1 MVKQY
6 GAVPAKG
13 IIPLQDKLR
22 QSEEALA
29 AAQKTIAEQQVREQE
44 LRKLLELNSLADGEN
59 STANAL
65 LEAKTHALHN
75 IHSQKVRAL
84 MNSIHQLQEQVAT
97 MKAQDKEHR
106 RSALIQSLRK
116 KQREQD
122 LLVDVLK
129 ETLQAK
135 VSEFQDDPNLLNEFI
150 LKKTISGPKRF
161 RPKTREELELEF
173 AELDKKY
180 KRTLASLKKAKTSL
194 EIPQTPRTQE
204 TEERTPAEPGPE
216 LVAMQKELET
226 LRVAVAA
233 KEITRQ
239 AQLDQIDGL
248 RKRLEELHLVED
260 KLERTKTKYSAS
272 KEAIK
277 KLQDDAIRLIQDKEC
292 ESERWLQLEAELAFY
307 KEATDTSQKNGDKVK
322 MELMERVKALH
333 AREAEHLTQLEDQ
346 QRKWA
351 QDRTTI
357 LAQMRTQ
364 ENHILSIEA
373 QSKQAAEQATKLV
386 AERDALKRELDKAK
400 EIVDKM
406 ELEVTPREPA
416 TLPSSPTA
424 KERALQ
430 EALDAKDEMVKAL
443 EKQIVAAKLLSRQQ
457 KKEKETLLVQMD
469 KLRTLVA
476 STAPPTDASR
486 VIAQAT
492 TKQSTDATTIID
504 PESAAKDDAVDTS
517 RAEPVE

>member
-13 IIPLQDKLR
+13 TIPLQDKLR

-84 MNSIHQLQEQVAT
+84 MKSIHQLQEQVAT
-97 MKAQDKEHR
+97 MKTQDKEHR

-135 VSEFQDDPNLLNEFI
+135 VSEFQDDPNLVNEFI

-180 KRTLASLKKAKTSL
+180 KRTQASLKKAKT
-194 EIPQTPRTQE
+194 EIPQTPRIQE
-204 TEERTPAEPGPE
+204 SEERTPAEPGPE

-226 LRVAVAA
+226 LRVAAAA
-233 KEITRQ
+233 KEIALQ

-292 ESERWLQLEAELAFY
+292 ESERRQQLEAELAFY
-307 KEATDTSQKNGDKVK
+307 KEATDTSEKNGDKVK

-333 AREAEHLTQLEDQ
+333 AREAELLTQLEDQ

-357 LAQMRTQ
+357 LAQMRIQ
-364 ENHILSIEA
+364 ENHVLSIEA
-373 QSKQAAEQATKLV
+373 QSKQAAEQVTKLV
-386 AERDALKRELDKAK
+386 AERDTLKRELDKAK
-400 EIVDKM
+400 EIVDKI
-406 ELEVTPREPA
+406 ELEVFHRGDIQVST
-416 TLPSSPTA
+416 PTA

-430 EALDAKDEMVKAL
+430 EALDAKDETVKAL

-492 TKQSTDATTIID
+492 TKQSTDATATIN

>member
-13 IIPLQDKLR
+13 TIPLQDKLR

-84 MNSIHQLQEQVAT
+84 MKSIHQLQEQVAT
-97 MKAQDKEHR
+97 MKTQDKEHR

-135 VSEFQDDPNLLNEFI
+135 VSEFQDDPNLVNEFI

-180 KRTLASLKKAKTSL
+180 KRTLASLKKAKT
-194 EIPQTPRTQE
+194 EMPQTPRIQE
-204 TEERTPAEPGPE
+204 SEERTPAEPGPE

-226 LRVAVAA
+226 LRVAAAA
-233 KEITRQ
+233 KEIALQ
-239 AQLDQIDGL
+239 AQQDQIDGL

-292 ESERWLQLEAELAFY
+292 ESERRQQLEAELAFY
-307 KEATDTSQKNGDKVK
+307 KEATDTSEKNGDKVK

-333 AREAEHLTQLEDQ
+333 AREAELLTQLEDQ

-364 ENHILSIEA
+364 ENHVLSIEA
-373 QSKQAAEQATKLV
+373 QSKQAAEQVTKLV
-386 AERDALKRELDKAK
+386 AERDTLKRELDKAK
-400 EIVDKM
+400 EIVDKI

-430 EALDAKDEMVKAL
+430 EALDAKDETVKAL

-492 TKQSTDATTIID
+492 TKQSTDATATIN